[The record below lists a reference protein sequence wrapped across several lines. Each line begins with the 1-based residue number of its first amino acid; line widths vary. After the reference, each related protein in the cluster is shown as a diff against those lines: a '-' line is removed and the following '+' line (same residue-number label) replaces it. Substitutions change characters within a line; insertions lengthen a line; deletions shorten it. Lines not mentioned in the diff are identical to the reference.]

1 MASAPYNG
9 GGLRRRNSSQPVSQI
24 AGGGG
29 FTLIELLVVIAIIAI
44 LAALLLPA
52 LSVAREHAR
61 TVQCQGNVRQIGLGI
76 TMYTHDNQAFPIY
89 TFDLNGYSVPY
100 AFWAQQ
106 IQSYTRSDWTNDVYR
121 CPSYR
126 GLTLAGNSVADPLG
140 SYGYN
145 ANGVQFALSVLGLG
159 GFLTDPKNS
168 FDITPIRDSAVTAP
182 SEMIAEG
189 DANLM
194 WLMPGVLNL
203 YYGIQAQ
210 VSYTGYSRLDITS
223 WFRTQ
228 NSGYGGKPGI
238 TAATQQRHGGRFST
252 GYVDGHVSAVKTST
266 LFERNEINLR
276 HWNNDNQSHTNILLT
291 L

>member
-1 MASAPYNG
+1 MGRASHND
-9 GGLRRRNSSQPVSQI
+9 RRWRRSISP
-24 AGGGG
+24 ALTRAAFGG

-44 LAALLLPA
+44 LAALLLPG
-52 LSVAREHAR
+52 LSVAQDHAR
-61 TVQCQGNVRQIGLGI
+61 TARCQSNLRQIGLGI

-89 TFDLNGYSVPY
+89 TFGLDGYSVGYP
-100 AFWAQQ
+100 FWPQQ
-106 IQSYTRSDWTNDVYR
+106 IQSYTKSDWTNDVYR
-121 CPSYR
+121 CPSYH
-126 GLTLAGNSVADPLG
+126 GLTLAGNDVADPLG

-145 ANGVQFALSVLGLG
+145 ANGVQFSLSVLGLG
-159 GFLTDPKNS
+159 GYLADPKNS
-168 FDITPIRDSAVTAP
+168 PVITPIRESTVTAP
-182 SEMIAEG
+182 SEMIAGG

-203 YYGIQAQ
+203 YYNIQAP

-228 NSGYGGKPGI
+228 NSGFGGKAGI
-238 TAATQQRHGGRFST
+238 NAATQQRHGGKFNVM
-252 GYVDGHVSAVKTST
+252 YVDGHVSAVRTAV
-266 LFERNEINLR
+266 LFERSELTLR